1 MKGIIFARG
10 TGSRLFL
17 LSQITSKQLLPIF
30 DRPMIYCSLLV
41 LLLAKIKDIE
51 IISNEEDKDK
61 YIKLVGDG

>member
-61 YIKLVGDG
+61 YIKLIGDG

>member
-1 MKGIIFARG
+1 LKGIIFARG

>member
-51 IISNEEDKDK
+51 IISNEEDRDK
-61 YIKLVGDG
+61 YIKLIDDG